1 MLINARDI
9 ADGVQK
15 VIVKHRIF
23 ITMREI
29 VISLGAILR
38 GTVTGFIL
46 GVMPGVGAGVAS
58 FLSYSIETK
67 VARDASKFGHGDI
80 RGVAAPEASNNASSV
95 GALVPMLTLG
105 VPGSGTAAILLV
117 ALAALD
123 VQPGPLLFTQRPD
136 VVWGLIAALYL
147 GNVMLLILNLP
158 MVGLFVKLL
167 YIPMRLLLPLILV
180 VSVIGV
186 YSANQ
191 ATLDLVLLCGFGV
204 LGFYMRKY
212 GFSLPPVILGVVL
225 GNRFEEALRQSMIMT
240 QGNLL
245 ALLERPIVLTFV
257 VLTLLSLAG
266 PALLR
271 RLRFRGRSI
280 RLEQEQS

>member
-1 MLINARDI
+1 
-9 ADGVQK
+9 
-15 VIVKHRIF
+15 
-23 ITMREI
+23 MREI

-167 YIPMRLLLPLILV
+167 YPMLL
-180 VSVIGV
+180 
-186 YSANQ
+186 
-191 ATLDLVLLCGFGV
+191 
-204 LGFYMRKY
+204 
-212 GFSLPPVILGVVL
+212 
-225 GNRFEEALRQSMIMT
+225 
-240 QGNLL
+240 
-245 ALLERPIVLTFV
+245 
-257 VLTLLSLAG
+257 LLSLQ
-266 PALLR
+266 
-271 RLRFRGRSI
+271 FHHKV
-280 RLEQEQS
+280 